1 MARLTAGLWSCN
13 SVAPSARAA
22 ERRRLRELLHEHPAI
37 RLDDALR
44 RDVIRIRGEFD
55 VAQAGLVHFV
65 EELLQGLRRIA
76 PALLPGNDGV
86 PDMPEAVRR
95 ERARCPAASGIL
107 CCRRTRRP
115 TSSAGIQAAGERW
128 SHPEE
133 GLGRQLPPCRPG
145 SRERRSHPSRCAPA
159 PRAPPR
165 HRRRYPVTSLAR
177 ALRRSWRGTDVTAIP
192 TSRPLSILRRAT
204 EVKVTDAAALTEGPP
219 RRGIPEWKATG
230 FALRIGRRRGGWST
244 SPRRLT

>member
-86 PDMPEAVRR
+86 PDMAEAVRR
-95 ERARCPAASGIL
+95 ERLGARLPAESYAAAELAVPHPAPVSRQPGNGGAIRKRDWGASSLLVDQAREKGVRIL
-107 CCRRTRRP
+107 RD
-115 TSSAGIQAAGERW
+115 A
-128 SHPEE
+128 
-133 GLGRQLPPCRPG
+133 RQL
-145 SRERRSHPSRCAPA
+145 
-159 PRAPPR
+159 
-165 HRRRYPVTSLAR
+165 LAR
-177 ALRRSWRGTDVTAIP
+177 RHGTGDVI
-192 TSRPLSILRRAT
+192 R
-204 EVKVTDAAALTEGPP
+204 
-219 RRGIPEWKATG
+219 
-230 FALRIGRRRGGWST
+230 
-244 SPRRLT
+244 

>member
-76 PALLPGNDGV
+76 PALLPGNRGTV
-86 PDMPEAVRR
+86 EPSGRGIGPPAPSLSTRLARKAVASFAM
-95 ERARCPAASGIL
+95 RASSSRAA
-107 CCRRTRRP
+107 T
-115 TSSAGIQAAGERW
+115 
-128 SHPEE
+128 
-133 GLGRQLPPCRPG
+133 
-145 SRERRSHPSRCAPA
+145 APA
-159 PRAPPR
+159 TLSGDQPR
-165 HRRRYPVTSLAR
+165 
-177 ALRRSWRGTDVTAIP
+177 
-192 TSRPLSILRRAT
+192 
-204 EVKVTDAAALTEGPP
+204 
-219 RRGIPEWKATG
+219 
-230 FALRIGRRRGGWST
+230 
-244 SPRRLT
+244 